1 MLFDL
6 VPDPLHPAVAHL
18 PMALAVLA
26 PLAALLGALAIGRRW
41 LPARA
46 WLAVVGLQV
55 LLALSAWASL
65 ETGEDE
71 EERVERVVSHDVL
84 HEHEEKAELF
94 LVLAGVTA
102 GVALAGLAP
111 AGAGAIGRAATV
123 VATLVVLGAGV
134 RVGHSGG
141 ELVYRHGAAAA
152 YAEPDTGAGRE
163 HAGHGEYDD

>member
-6 VPDPLHPAVAHL
+6 VPDPLHPAVVHL
-18 PMALAVLA
+18 PMALAVLV
-26 PLAALLGALAIGRRW
+26 PLAALLGALAIHRRW

-46 WLAVVGLQV
+46 WLAVVGLQA

-65 ETGEDE
+65 ETGENE

-84 HEHEEKAELF
+84 HEHEEAAELF
-94 LVLAGVTA
+94 LVLAGVT
-102 GVALAGLAP
+102 VAVTLVGLAP
-111 AGAGAIGRAATV
+111 AGAGALGRTATV
-123 VATLVVLGAGV
+123 VAALVVLGAGV

-152 YAEPDTGAGRE
+152 YAEPDAGAIRE
-163 HAGHGEYDD
+163 HAEHDDD